1 MNLQEPWSRARVL
14 FSHRTLLK
22 KSEKQIPRS
31 ARIRRL
37 STNLGTSILELGSSS
52 SNTEIVSAEEEQ
64 ELVRA
69 IFRRVSTLIVL
80 LVVAGASQL
89 CWAHAILME
98 STPKLNST
106 VKGPDLAI
114 TLRFNV
120 RIDGGRSR
128 VRLSSPDG
136 TVSTLALASQS
147 SPDSL
152 QTHAAGMKPGAYKL
166 QWQVLASD
174 GHMSRG
180 EIPFTVS

>member
-1 MNLQEPWSRARVL
+1 MLPHPVW
-14 FSHRTLLK
+14 
-22 KSEKQIPRS
+22 
-31 ARIRRL
+31 
-37 STNLGTSILELGSSS
+37 
-52 SNTEIVSAEEEQ
+52 
-64 ELVRA
+64 
-69 IFRRVSTLIVL
+69 VL
-80 LVVAGASQL
+80 LVLVMAAGVTQV
-89 CWAHAILME
+89 CWAHAILMD

-106 VKGPDLAI
+106 VKGPDFDI

-136 TVSTLALASQS
+136 TVSTLTLASQS

-152 QTHAAGMKPGAYKL
+152 QTHAAGLKPGTYKL

-180 EIPFTVS
+180 EIPFTVN

>member
-1 MNLQEPWSRARVL
+1 MA
-14 FSHRTLLK
+14 
-22 KSEKQIPRS
+22 
-31 ARIRRL
+31 
-37 STNLGTSILELGSSS
+37 
-52 SNTEIVSAEEEQ
+52 
-64 ELVRA
+64 
-69 IFRRVSTLIVL
+69 
-80 LVVAGASQL
+80 AGAAQV

-106 VKGPDLAI
+106 VKGPDFDI

-136 TVSTLALASQS
+136 TVSTLTLASQS

-152 QTHAAGMKPGAYKL
+152 QTHAAGLRPGTYKL

-180 EIPFTVS
+180 EIPFTVN